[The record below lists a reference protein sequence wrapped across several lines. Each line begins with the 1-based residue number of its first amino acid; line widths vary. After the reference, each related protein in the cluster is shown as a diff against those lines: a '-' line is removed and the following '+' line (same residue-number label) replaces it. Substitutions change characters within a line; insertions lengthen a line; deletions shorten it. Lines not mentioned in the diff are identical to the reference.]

1 MMSRPRPFCVR
12 LILTLP
18 PAAPRHHRRTRSA
31 MFQLLFLIAA
41 SYSAKASPQTS
52 LVDCPDSHSDFC
64 FHGTCRFLVSES
76 APSCKCF
83 KGYDG
88 SRCEYVNLMLLM
100 ATDPRSFLAVALSVT
115 FVVILTLIG
124 STCLGIYF
132 CRIRSTKIGV
142 TRLKNTDI
150 NDAQI

>member
-1 MMSRPRPFCVR
+1 
-12 LILTLP
+12 
-18 PAAPRHHRRTRSA
+18 
-31 MFQLLFLIAA
+31 MFQLLFLIAGVSSCLA
-41 SYSAKASPQTS
+41 YNISAKVGNSSYSAKASPQTS